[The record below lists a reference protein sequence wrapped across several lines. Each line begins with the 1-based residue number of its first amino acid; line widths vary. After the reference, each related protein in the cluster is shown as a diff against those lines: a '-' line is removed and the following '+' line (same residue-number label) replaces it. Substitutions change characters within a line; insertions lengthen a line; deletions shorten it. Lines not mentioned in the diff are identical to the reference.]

1 MKSISLLDTFKQTF
15 YTNIQD
21 VSIEKKE
28 KELERSSSS
37 SSSQNVNAHD
47 TLTNELTDA
56 IINFDVALNNI
67 NKLAE
72 DGIPNEV
79 TIPTKMLKEFDG
91 MYSTSFTVGIVGK
104 LLECKEQ
111 KFDVVMWPGD
121 KLHDAMLDAGIDL
134 ECACDGEAMCS
145 TCHCIFTSEEVFDE
159 LPIAE
164 EEEED
169 MLDLAMG
176 LTDTSRLSCQIEY
189 QVELDGCEIKL
200 PAETSNYY

>member
-1 MKSISLLDTFKQTF
+1 M
-15 YTNIQD
+15 NILRVVQKN
-21 VSIEKKE
+21 IFFPTLKKYNYI
-28 KELERSSSS
+28 KSSSIIFVK
-37 SSSQNVNAHD
+37 QNQIKRNHFHTSHVK
-47 TLTNELTDA
+47 
-56 IINFDVALNNI
+56 
-67 NKLAE
+67 NKEIKFVVE
-72 DGIPNEV
+72 DGEG
-79 TIPTKMLKEFDG
+79 E
-91 MYSTSFTVGIVGK
+91 
-104 LLECKEQ
+104 
-111 KFDVVMWPGD
+111 KFDVIMWPGD